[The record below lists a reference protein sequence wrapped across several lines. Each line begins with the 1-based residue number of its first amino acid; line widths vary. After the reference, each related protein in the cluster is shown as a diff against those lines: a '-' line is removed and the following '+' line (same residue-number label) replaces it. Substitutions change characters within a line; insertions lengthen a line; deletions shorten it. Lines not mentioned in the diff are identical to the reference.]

1 MLTIMNR
8 LGGFLGRAV
17 LIAAG
22 SLTVMTVARPNAHA
36 AEFGKH
42 VARTKIAGIDVIA
55 YRTDIKDVVTI
66 LGSLPAGDA
75 MATDNIALAT
85 LTGIMLDKGTMS
97 MDKFAIARQLDQVGA
112 QLAFHVGEQT
122 LTVQARS
129 LKADL
134 PLVLKVMADEL
145 RHPAFSSEEFAK
157 AKLDFSG
164 QIRQQAESTEYR
176 AGEAFSRAVFP
187 AGHPNRQSSLDEWH
201 SAIDKADAL
210 QVKEFHQK
218 FFGPTHMVL
227 VLVGDLDIPK
237 IQAELKKDFGGWH
250 GGVAYRPAPAAT
262 MGAPVDTVVSLAGKT
277 SVTVIAGQATGLRYR
292 DADSLTL
299 RVGIAILGSGF
310 TSRLVGTVRDKEGL
324 TYHIGAAMAD
334 DTFDDG
340 DWRINAS
347 FAPTLLDKGIA
358 ETQHE
363 VLKWWQEGVT
373 APELQAH
380 KTDLIGSFQ
389 LSLATTGGIAGALL
403 RTVQRGLPL
412 NWLDDYPKSV
422 NDVTLD
428 QVNSAIKRY
437 VDPAKLVI
445 VKAGTL
451 GGDGAIVQ

>member
-1 MLTIMNR
+1 MFTIMNR
-8 LGGFLGRAV
+8 LGGFLGRNA

-22 SLTVMTVARPNAHA
+22 SLAAMTAAAPHAHA

-42 VARTKIAGIDVIA
+42 VARTQISGIDVIA
-55 YRTDIKDVVTI
+55 YRTDIKDVVTV

-85 LTGIMLDKGTMS
+85 LTGIMLDKGTTS

-134 PLVLKVMADEL
+134 PLVLKIMADEL

-157 AKLDFSG
+157 AKLDFNG

-176 AGEAFSRAVFP
+176 AAEAFSRAVFP

-210 QVKEFHQK
+210 EVKAFHQK
-218 FFGPTHMVL
+218 FYGPTHMVL

-237 IQAELKKDFGGWH
+237 IQAELKKDFDGWH

-262 MGAPVDTVVSLAGKT
+262 VGAPVDTVVSLAGKT
-277 SVTVIAGQATGLRYR
+277 SVTVMAGQATGLRYR
-292 DADSLTL
+292 DPDSLPL

-324 TYHIGAAMAD
+324 TYHIGAAVAD

-358 ETQHE
+358 ETQRE
-363 VLKWWQEGVT
+363 VQTWWQAGVT
-373 APELQAH
+373 ASELQAH

-412 NWLDDYPKSV
+412 TWLDDYPKSV
-422 NDVTLD
+422 NNVTLD

-437 VDPAKLVI
+437 VEPSKLVI

-451 GGDGAIVQ
+451 GGDGTPVK

>member
-1 MLTIMNR
+1 MITIMNR
-8 LGGFLGRAV
+8 LAGFLSRAV

-22 SLTVMTVARPNAHA
+22 SLTVMTVAGPYAQA
-36 AEFGKH
+36 AEFGNH
-42 VARTKIAGIDVIA
+42 VVRTAIAGIDVIA
-55 YRTDIKDVVTI
+55 YRTDIKDVVTV

-97 MDKFAIARQLDQVGA
+97 MDKFAIARQLDQAGA
-112 QLAFHVGEQT
+112 QLAFQVGEQT

-134 PLVLKVMADEL
+134 PLVLKIMADEL
-145 RHPAFSSEEFAK
+145 RHPAFSAEEFAK
-157 AKLDFSG
+157 AKLEFNG

-201 SAIDKADAL
+201 SAIDKAEAR
-210 QVKEFHQK
+210 QAKEFHQK
-218 FFGPTHMVL
+218 FYGPAHMVL
-227 VLVGDLDIPK
+227 VLVGDVDVEK

-262 MGAPVDTVVSLAGKT
+262 IGAPVETVVPLAGKS

-292 DADSLTL
+292 DADSLPL
-299 RVGIAILGSGF
+299 RVGMAVLGSGF
-310 TSRLVGTVRDKEGL
+310 TSRLVGTVRDKQGL
-324 TYHIGAAMAD
+324 TYHIGAALAD

-373 APELQAH
+373 AAELQAH

-389 LSLATTGGIAGALL
+389 LSPATTGGIAGALL

-422 NDVTLD
+422 NDVALD

-445 VKAGTL
+445 VKAGTMNEDRTL
-451 GGDGAIVQ
+451 VQ